1 LAEFPPSLLLLYFS
15 HRFSSLGLSAF
26 LSASKKPRLVLQFG
40 DPRII
45 VQRRLSFNLRHF
57 SKKICGKL
65 ISRRS
70 KWEKYADKVQGT
82 YLILTFTQGE
92 LGWKFK

>member
-1 LAEFPPSLLLLYFS
+1 LDEENDTVWVTEQQLTELFGKARRTIGEHIRNIYKEGELDQKSTWRNFRQVSFLLYF
-15 HRFSSLGLSAF
+15 
-26 LSASKKPRLVLQFG
+26 
-40 DPRII
+40 
-45 VQRRLSFNLRHF
+45 
-57 SKKICGKL
+57 
-65 ISRRS
+65 SRRS